1 MASVRAKVLIVDDDP
16 SHLEIYGLLMEQA
29 GLQPVAA
36 QVRFLGVDLPENE
49 PIELVLLDYKLHS
62 IKTSADLAQE
72 IRRAFPGAPIVLLS
86 DLWSM
91 PSDIEPYVTEF
102 VRKGEP
108 GKLVAAVRR
117 LISRPEQPGGRPSEP
132 AAD

>member
-1 MASVRAKVLIVDDDP
+1 MASVRSKVLIVDDDP

-29 GLQPVAA
+29 GLQAVTA

-72 IRRAFPGAPIVLLS
+72 IRRTFPGAPIILLS
-86 DLWSM
+86 DLWSV

-108 GKLVAAVRR
+108 VKLIAAVRR
-117 LISRPEQPGGRPSEP
+117 LISCPEQPGDPSGP
-132 AAD
+132 GAD

>member
-1 MASVRAKVLIVDDDP
+1 MASVRSKVLIVDDDP

-29 GLQPVAA
+29 GLQAVAA

-72 IRRAFPGAPIVLLS
+72 IRRTFPGTPIILLS
-86 DLWSM
+86 DLWSV

-108 GKLVAAVRR
+108 VKLIAAVRR
-117 LISRPEQPGGRPSEP
+117 LISCPEKPGDPSGP
-132 AAD
+132 GAD

>member
-1 MASVRAKVLIVDDDP
+1 MASVQSKVLIVDDDP
-16 SHLEIYGLLMEQA
+16 SHLEIFGLLMKQA
-29 GLQPVAA
+29 GLQPVTA

-62 IKTSADLAQE
+62 IKTSAELAQE
-72 IRRAFPGAPIVLLS
+72 IQRTFPGTPIVLLS

-91 PSDIEPYVTEF
+91 PSDIAPYVTEF

-108 GKLVAAVRR
+108 AKLIATVCR
-117 LISRPEQPGGRPSEP
+117 LISCPGQPERRPSET